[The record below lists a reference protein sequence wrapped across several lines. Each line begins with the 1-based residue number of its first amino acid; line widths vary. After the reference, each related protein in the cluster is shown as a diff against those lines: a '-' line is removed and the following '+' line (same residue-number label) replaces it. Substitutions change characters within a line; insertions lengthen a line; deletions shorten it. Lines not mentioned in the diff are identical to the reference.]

1 MSNGFEIGILGE
13 LAKDKKLLLNPY
25 YRFFKDPAIATGGTK
40 EDFNSIT
47 IGWGSFGVLYQKPI
61 MIVYVKPERY
71 TWKFLEKG
79 EYFTVSF
86 LKRKHRKK
94 LGFIGSK
101 SGRDLKNKEKEAG
114 LHIIN
119 KGPGLGIIFKESYE
133 TYVCKLIYKHSID
146 YNGLHQDIKKFYDSH
161 VSGYQGKTPHSMYIG
176 EVIAHYYDEDK

>member
-1 MSNGFEIGILGE
+1 MLNYIILLLLISKMSNGFEIGILGE

-101 SGRDLKNKEKEAG
+101 SGRDVKNKEKEAG

-133 TYVCKLIYKHSID
+133 TYVCKLLYK
-146 YNGLHQDIKKFYDSH
+146 
-161 VSGYQGKTPHSMYIG
+161 
-176 EVIAHYYDEDK
+176 

>member
-1 MSNGFEIGILGE
+1 MLNYIILLLLISKMSNGFEIGILGE

-79 EYFTVSF
+79 EYFTLSF

-94 LGFIGSK
+94 LGFLGTK
-101 SGRDLKNKEKEAG
+101 SGRDLK
-114 LHIIN
+114 
-119 KGPGLGIIFKESYE
+119 
-133 TYVCKLIYKHSID
+133 
-146 YNGLHQDIKKFYDSH
+146 IKKKKLD
-161 VSGYQGKTPHSMYIG
+161 YILLIKDL
-176 EVIAHYYDEDK
+176 VLVLFLKKVMKLMFVN